1 VGTPLRGFAHPTIAE
16 FAMSLSETLSLPFFD
31 DDHRRFADA
40 LGRWADAVLPGLP
53 HDDVEDACRARV
65 TALGEAGL
73 LRAVVPLS
81 HGGLHPV
88 LDVRTLCIAREI
100 LAFRDG
106 LADFS
111 FARLGLGTGSIS
123 LFGSEELKR
132 RYLPPVRDGKAI
144 AAFALSEPEAGS
156 DVAALAMTAKPDG
169 AYVRLDGEKTWI
181 SNGGIADHYVVFA
194 RTGEAPGAKGL
205 SAFVVD
211 GLAPGLTV
219 AERIEVIAPHPL
231 ARLKFDGVRVPLSHR
246 LGKAGEGFKVAMATL
261 DIFRATVGAAALGF
275 ARRALHETV
284 EHAATRKLFGA
295 PLADLQM
302 TQATI
307 ADSAT
312 EVDAAALLVYR
323 AAWTKDIGPTGL
335 GAPRVTRE
343 AAMAKM
349 FATEAAQRVID
360 RAVQLHGGAGVTKGV
375 KVEELYREIRALRI
389 YEGATEVQK
398 IVIAREALKARAA
411 KSAMAAE

>member
-1 VGTPLRGFAHPTIAE
+1 
-16 FAMSLSETLSLPFFD
+16 
-31 DDHRRFADA
+31 
-40 LGRWADAVLPGLP
+40 
-53 HDDVEDACRARV
+53 
-65 TALGEAGL
+65 
-73 LRAVVPLS
+73 
-81 HGGLHPV
+81 V

-106 LADFS
+106 LADFA
-111 FARLGLGTGSIS
+111 FAMQGLGTGSIT

-231 ARLKFDGVRVPLSHR
+231 ARLKFDGVRVPLTHR
-246 LGKAGEGFKVAMATL
+246 LGKAGDGFKVAMATL

-323 AAWTKDIGPTGL
+323 AAWTKDN
-335 GAPRVTRE
+335 GAQRITSE

-360 RAVQLHGGAGVTKGV
+360 RAVQIFGGLGVTKGV
-375 KVEELYREIRALRI
+375 KVEELYRDVRALRI

-398 IVIAREALKARAA
+398 VVIAREILKERTT
-411 KSAMAAE
+411 KSALAAE